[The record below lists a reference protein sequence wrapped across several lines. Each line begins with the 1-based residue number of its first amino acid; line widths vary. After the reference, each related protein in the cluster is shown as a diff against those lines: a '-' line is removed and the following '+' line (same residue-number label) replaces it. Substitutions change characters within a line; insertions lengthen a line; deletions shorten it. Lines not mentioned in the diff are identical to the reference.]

1 MVALVTMGAMASAIS
16 EAQNL
21 VIPSVYWTDTDTG
34 ADQGC
39 YYSTNGTT
47 YAAITP
53 TLPANGIGDN
63 ATDGAGL
70 WVACPPSNA
79 SLNEIYVSDNPLVGW
94 DTYPLSFQPTG
105 VCYDGSNFVICGAG
119 GNIAYTS
126 NPRGSWTSWS
136 SGVATFLSAIGFG
149 GGKYAV
155 VGDSGYLRVSTSRGG
170 TLTSRFSGA
179 SIGVGCVKYDPVGNM
194 WLAGGGSGSLWY
206 QSGGSAAGTNW
217 NRTSSG
223 STQINFID
231 MTGSMAVY
239 VASGGRMGYTATP
252 SSPGSWTDAGPFGG
266 SANMW
271 CVKYSPLLGLWIA
284 LGVNVLRTA
293 TTPSGSWTSRMPSG
307 TSGAN
312 NARKGLIVT
321 G

>member
-1 MVALVTMGAMASAIS
+1 MSLIINPYVFRSA
-16 EAQNL
+16 ANL
-21 VIPSVYWTDTDTG
+21 AIPSVYWTDGDTG

-94 DTYPLSFQPTG
+94 DTYSLSFQPFG
-105 VCYDGSNFVICGAG
+105 VCYDGSNFVICGSG
-119 GNIAYTS
+119 GNIAYTT

-136 SGVATFLSAIGFG
+136 SGVSAQLNEVKFG
-149 GGKYAV
+149 DGNYVV
-155 VGDSGYLRVSTSRGG
+155 VGNAGYLRVATSIGG
-170 TLTSRFSGA
+170 TLTSRYSGA
-179 SIGVGCVKYDPVGNM
+179 SVSVICVKYDPVGDR
-194 WLAGGGSGSLWY
+194 WLAGGLAGNLWY
-206 QSGGSAAGTNW
+206 QTGASAASTSWTNY
-217 NRTSSG
+217 TSS
-223 STQINFID
+223 SRQINSIE
-231 MTGSMAVY
+231 MIGSMAMY
-239 VASGGRMGYTATP
+239 VTVGGHRGYTTTP
-252 SSPGSWTDAGPFGG
+252 QTSGSWTDSAPFGG
-266 SANMW
+266 TADMW
-271 CVKYSPLLGLWIA
+271 CVKYSALLGLWIA

-293 TTPSGSWTSRMPSG
+293 TTPSGSWTSRMPGG
-307 TSGAN
+307 TSGSQA
-312 NARKGLIVT
+312 ARKGLIVT

>member
-1 MVALVTMGAMASAIS
+1 MSLIINPYVFRSA
-16 EAQNL
+16 ANL
-21 VIPSVYWTDTDTG
+21 AIPSVYWTDGDTG

-39 YYSTNGTT
+39 YYSTDGTT

-94 DTYPLSFQPTG
+94 DTYSLSFRPLG
-105 VCYDGSNFVICGAG
+105 ICYDGSNFVICGTS
-119 GNIAYTS
+119 GNIAYTN

-136 SGVATFLSAIGFG
+136 SGVTTQLYDVKYGN
-149 GGKYAV
+149 GKYVV
-155 VGDSGYLRVSTSRGG
+155 VGSSGYLRVATSRGG
-170 TLTSRFSGA
+170 TLTSRYAGA
-179 SIGVGCVKYDPVGNM
+179 PTTGIQCVKYDPDGAR
-194 WLAGGGSGSLWY
+194 WLAGGVSGNLWY
-206 QSGGSAAGTNW
+206 QTDANAASSAWSNYLAGS
-217 NRTSSG
+217 REITS
-223 STQINFID
+223 IE
-231 MTGSMAVY
+231 MTGSMACY
-239 VASGGRMGYTATP
+239 LTIGGHRGYTTTP
-252 SSPGSWTDAGPFGG
+252 QTSGSWTDSAPFGG
-266 SANMW
+266 TADMW
-271 CVKYSPLLGLWIA
+271 CVKYSALLGLWIA

-293 TTPSGSWTSRMPSG
+293 TTPSGSWTSRMPGG
-307 TSGAN
+307 TSGSQ

>member
-1 MVALVTMGAMASAIS
+1 MSLIINPYAFRSAV
-16 EAQNL
+16 NL
-21 VIPSVYWTDTDTG
+21 AIPSVYWTDSDTG

-39 YYSTNGTT
+39 YYSTDGTT

-53 TLPANGIGDN
+53 TLPVNGIGDN

-70 WVACPPSNA
+70 WVACPPSSA

-94 DTYPLSFQPTG
+94 DTYSLSFRPSG

-136 SGVATFLSAIGFG
+136 SGVSTQLNEVKYG
-149 GGKYAV
+149 GGKYVV
-155 VGDSGYLRVSTSRGG
+155 VGDAGYLRVATSLGG
-170 TLTSRFSGA
+170 SLISRFSGA
-179 SIGVGCVKYDPVGNM
+179 AFALTCVKYEPVNDQ
-194 WLAGGGSGSLWY
+194 WLAGGT
-206 QSGGSAAGTNW
+206 GGSIRFSTGANAAGTNW
-217 NRTSSG
+217 TADTSG
-223 STQINFID
+223 SVQINSID

-239 VASGGRMGYTATP
+239 VASGGRCGYTATP
-252 SSPGSWTDAGPFGG
+252 QTAGSWTENGPFGG
-266 SANMW
+266 TANMW

-293 TTPSGSWTSRMPSG
+293 TTPSGSWTNRMPGG
-307 TSGAN
+307 TSGAQ